1 MSQHTHEDARD
12 VILTMDH
19 IVKRFGPVTALSGVD
34 LTVERGEIHAICGEN
49 GAGKSTLMNVLSGVY
64 PYGSYEGT
72 ITFDGKVCKYKNIND
87 SEADGIVVI
96 HQELALSPFLSI
108 AENLFIGNERSSHGV
123 IDWDKTRAEAKKLLD
138 RVGLPEDP
146 DTKIMDIGVG
156 KQQLVEIAKA
166 LSKNVKLLILDEPTA
181 ALNDEDS
188 AHLLDLVRQLRDEHG
203 VTSIIITH
211 KLNEVAA
218 IADNVTII
226 RDGATVGEMFI
237 TPETPLDQDELIRK
251 MVGRELTNL
260 YPHHP
265 SNTPG
270 EEFFRVENWT
280 VHHPLDPNRVIV
292 DHANIAVRSGEIVGL
307 AGLMGAGRTEMA
319 MSIFGKTYGSHISGD
334 IYVKG
339 KKVELPTVQDA
350 IDAGLAYATEDRKVY
365 GLNLLQNVRENASL
379 ASLKKMSKKGVMDDN
394 IERKEAE
401 KYRTEFNIKCRDI
414 DVQVSTLSGGNQQKV
429 VLAKWVISDPDILI
443 LDEPTRGIDVGAKY
457 EIYEIID
464 QLADAGKAVIV
475 ISSELPELIGICDR
489 IYTVSQ
495 GVVTDN
501 VPRQGFTQEY
511 LMRGMTK
518 ERQVAL

>member
-1 MSQHTHEDARD
+1 MSGNDT
-12 VILTMDH
+12 ILHMDN
-19 IVKRFGPVTALSGVD
+19 IVKTFGPVKALSGVD
-34 LTVERGEIHAICGEN
+34 LNVERGEIHAICGEN

-72 ITFDGKVCKYKNIND
+72 ITFDGKECKYRNIRD
-87 SEADGIVVI
+87 SEHDGIVII

-108 AENLFIGNERSSHGV
+108 AENIFIGNEQEKGGV
-123 IDWDKTRAEAKKLLD
+123 IDWDVTRAKAKELLE
-138 RVGLPEDP
+138 RVGLPENP

-166 LSKNVKLLILDEPTA
+166 LSKDVKLLILDEPTA

-218 IADNVTII
+218 IADNVTVI
-226 RDGATVGEMFI
+226 RDGQTVGEMFI

-251 MVGRELTNL
+251 MVGRSLTNL
-260 YPHHP
+260 YPEHDTNP
-265 SNTPG
+265 PG
-270 EEFFRVENWT
+270 PEYLRIKDWT
-280 VHHPLDPNRVIV
+280 VYHPLDTHRVIV
-292 DHANIAVRSGEIVGL
+292 DHADIVVHSGEIVGL

-319 MSIFGKTYGSHISGD
+319 MSIFGHSYGSHISGEL
-334 IYVKG
+334 YVKG
-339 KKVELPTVQDA
+339 KKMDLHNVQAA
-350 IDAGLAYATEDRKVY
+350 IDAGLGYASEDRKGN
-365 GLNLLQNVRENASL
+365 GLNLLQNIRENASM
-379 ASLKKMSKKGVMDDN
+379 ASLKKMSSHGVMDDN
-394 IERKEAE
+394 LERTTVERFRK
-401 KYRTEFNIKCRDI
+401 EFNIKCHDI
-414 DVQVSTLSGGNQQKV
+414 DVPVSTLSGGNQQKV
-429 VLAKWVISDPDILI
+429 VLSKWVISDPDVLI

-457 EIYEIID
+457 EIYEIIN
-464 QLADAGKAVIV
+464 QLADAGKAVLV

-501 VPRQGFTQEY
+501 VDKRGFTQEY
-511 LMRGMTK
+511 LMKGMTK
-518 ERQVAL
+518 EKEVAGR

>member
-1 MSQHTHEDARD
+1 MSDPDT
-12 VILTMDH
+12 ILTMEN
-19 IVKRFGPVTALSGVD
+19 ITKTFGPVKALTNVNLEVG
-34 LTVERGEIHAICGEN
+34 RGEIHAICGEN

-64 PYGSYEGT
+64 PYGSYSGT
-72 ITFDGKVCKYKNIND
+72 ITFDGKECKYKTIND
-87 SEADGIVVI
+87 SEADGIVII

-108 AENLFIGNERSSHGV
+108 AENIFIGNEQDRHGV
-123 IDWDKTRAEAKKLLD
+123 IDWDATRAKAAKLLE
-138 RVGLPEDP
+138 RVGLPESP
-146 DTKIMDIGVG
+146 DAKIMDIGVG

-166 LSKNVKLLILDEPTA
+166 LSKDVKLLILDEPTA

-218 IADNVTII
+218 VADNVTII
-226 RDGATVGEMFI
+226 RDGSTVGQMYV
-237 TPETPLDQDELIRK
+237 TPETPLDQEELIRK

-260 YPHHP
+260 YPDHP
-265 SNTPG
+265 SNAPG
-270 EEFFRVENWT
+270 PEYLHIKDWT
-280 VHHPLDPNRVIV
+280 VHHPNDPSRVIV
-292 DHANIAVRSGEIVGL
+292 DHADINVHAGEIVGL

-319 MSIFGKTYGSHISGD
+319 MSVFGRSYGSSISGE
-334 IYVKG
+334 IFVKG
-339 KKVELPTVQDA
+339 KKTPLPNVQAA

-365 GLNLLQNVRENASL
+365 GLNLLQNIRENASM
-379 ASLKKMSKKGVMDDN
+379 ASLKKMSKHGVMDDN
-394 IERKEAE
+394 IERKEVDQ
-401 KYRTEFNIKCRDI
+401 YRKDFHIKCHDI
-414 DVQVSTLSGGNQQKV
+414 DVGVGTLSGGNQQKV
-429 VLAKWVISDPDILI
+429 VLAKWVISDPDVLI

-501 VPRQGFTQEY
+501 VDKKGFTQEY
-511 LMRGMTK
+511 LMKGMTK
-518 ERQVAL
+518 EREVAAL